1 MRAQQPLTNYIEA
14 QRFYG
19 TQPGQII
26 QRRDRN
32 IGQNIDQYE
41 DYSEGYYEEPDAEAQ
56 LLYNTMQ
63 PGEYRQEGQNVPPRN
78 YYTASPQI
86 YGRTTKATSVPKSQS
101 PYILT
106 NNMGYRQ
113 PRENLEGSDVNRA
126 PKYYR

>member
-1 MRAQQPLTNYIEA
+1 MRAQQPPTNYIEA
-14 QRFYG
+14 QRFYS
-19 TQPGQII
+19 TQPGQIL

-32 IGQNIDQYE
+32 IGQSIDQYE

-113 PRENLEGSDVNRA
+113 PRENLEVSDVNRA